1 MAFHPLS
8 WLLHLAVL
16 CPLVLLLAGQQHASN
31 KCSNDCKV
39 MTKEIPRDRLASY
52 QRTEPS
58 CRKRAIIL
66 TTRKNR
72 TFCADPK
79 EKWVQEAMEY
89 LDRKAGP
96 SSEKL
101 TGPIIAPAITGTT
114 KTTNTT
120 ATSWQSSYQP
130 RVDHRAE
137 GKASEA
143 ASTQTPPTQALPT
156 DPPSTQVL
164 PTDPPSTQAPSTQ
177 APSTQALLT
186 DPPSTQAGSI
196 QNPPTDTPSPQAA
209 SPQAPAI
216 PHTAPDPGQDL
227 TLPQSPLGSR
237 PAHPDAVTGPRVS
250 AAPSKEQGSSDGQRQ
265 DDFPTTPEATRR
277 QAVGLLA
284 FLGLLFCLGV
294 ATLTY
299 QRLQGC
305 PRGAVGDMVEGLRY
319 VPRSCGSNSYVLVPV

>member
-156 DPPSTQVL
+156 DPPSTQVPPTQASSTQAPSTQAPSTQVL

-186 DPPSTQAGSI
+186 DPPSTQA
-196 QNPPTDTPSPQAA
+196 PPTQAPSTQAPSTQAPPTQTPSTQVLPTDAP
-209 SPQAPAI
+209 STQAP
-216 PHTAPDPGQDL
+216 PTQTPSTQAPPIQA
-227 TLPQSPLGSR
+227 LPICQKAAG
-237 PAHPDAVTGPRVS
+237 AAGPRPQDFVS
-250 AAPSKEQGSSDGQRQ
+250 SPPTHGDTDR
-265 DDFPTTPEATRR
+265 DDWGGAFRR
-277 QAVGLLA
+277 RWSLLLA
-284 FLGLLFCLGV
+284 FQPHPQCLRHFV
-294 ATLTY
+294 FY
-299 QRLQGC
+299 
-305 PRGAVGDMVEGLRY
+305 
-319 VPRSCGSNSYVLVPV
+319 